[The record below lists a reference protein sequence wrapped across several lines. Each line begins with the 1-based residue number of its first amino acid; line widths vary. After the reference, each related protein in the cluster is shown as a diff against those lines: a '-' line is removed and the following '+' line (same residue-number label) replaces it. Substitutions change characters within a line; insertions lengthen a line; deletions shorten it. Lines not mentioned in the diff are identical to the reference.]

1 MLCNKSQTVYLVS
14 RPNFLKNLRVIRKLP
29 SYGSFTRNAPSPDQT
44 RQNCFVASRRARYE
58 LVINWRCRR
67 CGTFNVYVC
76 TIVLLLSMF
85 VYVTVVLLFSLI
97 FVNLEYLL
105 YDTVQYLVMN
115 R

>member
-1 MLCNKSQTVYLVS
+1 MVRS
-14 RPNFLKNLRVIRKLP
+14 REMRRRPTGLDKIVL
-29 SYGSFTRNAPSPDQT
+29 
-44 RQNCFVASRRARYE
+44 SRRVGRYE
-58 LVINWRCRR
+58 LVINWRSRR

-76 TIVLLLSMF
+76 TILLLLSMF
-85 VYVTVVLLFSLI
+85 VYVITVVLLFSLI